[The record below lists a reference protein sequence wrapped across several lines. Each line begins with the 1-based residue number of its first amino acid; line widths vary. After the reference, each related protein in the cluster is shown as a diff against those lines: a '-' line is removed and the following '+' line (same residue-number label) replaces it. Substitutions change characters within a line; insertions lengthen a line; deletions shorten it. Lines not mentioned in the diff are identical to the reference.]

1 MTKIDER
8 AYIVVSKNEIGVT
21 NDVNDLAGLLN
32 ELKPGEIV
40 KIEAGYKEALLDKEA
55 TVLRLD
61 MVINA
66 HGENKVLFPPRHNDY
81 NWVLRNRDAH
91 KLRKLNSYIEPDQST
106 GTNEHPKP
114 IVTLMTGGEQH
125 VK

>member
-81 NWVLRNRDAH
+81 NLVLRNRDEH
-91 KLRKLNSYIEPDQST
+91 KLRKFYSYIEPEQSI
-106 GTNEHPKP
+106 GTNEQPRLLGSL
-114 IVTLMTGGEQH
+114 IEGGDKH